1 LQVPYDV
8 PVVVDCAGHTGAT
21 KITFY
26 RSRSVSIEG
35 DEPTRIHL
43 EGEPWG
49 TLPIRV
55 ETIPAAIHVAVPG

>member
-1 LQVPYDV
+1 
-8 PVVVDCAGHTGAT
+8 VVVDCAGHTGAT

-26 RSRSVSIEG
+26 RSCSVSIEG

-43 EGEPWG
+43 EGG

-55 ETIPAAIHVAVPG
+55 EVILAAIHVAVPG